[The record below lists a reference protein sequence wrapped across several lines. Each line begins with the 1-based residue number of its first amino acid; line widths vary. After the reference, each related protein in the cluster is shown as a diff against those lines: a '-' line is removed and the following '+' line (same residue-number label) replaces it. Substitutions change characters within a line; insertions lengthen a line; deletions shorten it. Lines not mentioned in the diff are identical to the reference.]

1 MTVGLIGLSLL
12 FAFATIVTISRGAW
26 IAAAVVV
33 VICGLMFHRIRLAFL
48 CLALVGVF
56 LAGVP
61 PFNSSITSVLNRDDS
76 SAMGHLVAIGR
87 DVDTAL
93 THIFGL
99 GLGGVDRTVSLQA
112 VPTPQPVQTGGATG
126 GATVSGGSD
135 ESAGIGENLYLSVL
149 VATGPLGA
157 VTFTAWCL
165 AVTLMLLRAAKQS
178 ASKWLIAGVAVAMVG
193 SLVSAMSSSGLM
205 RFTTAASDWL
215 LLGLATG
222 LVLAVSP
229 NITVLDRQVF
239 HAPRRL
245 SRLLRR
251 APAQD

>member
-1 MTVGLIGLSLL
+1 M
-12 FAFATIVTISRGAW
+12 
-26 IAAAVVV
+26 
-33 VICGLMFHRIRLAFL
+33 LM
-48 CLALVGVF
+48 
-56 LAGVP
+56 
-61 PFNSSITSVLNRDDS
+61 
-76 SAMGHLVAIGR
+76 
-87 DVDTAL
+87 
-93 THIFGL
+93 
-99 GLGGVDRTVSLQA
+99 
-112 VPTPQPVQTGGATG
+112 
-126 GATVSGGSD
+126 
-135 ESAGIGENLYLSVL
+135 
-149 VATGPLGA
+149 ATGPLGA